1 MEVDLIE
8 NLYISTK
15 PFSGIKTIFMLQSCK
30 MQLRLHLQFKYFKM
44 FLESMR
50 TYKAY
55 HN

>member
-15 PFSGIKTIFMLQSCK
+15 PFSGIKTIFMFQSCK